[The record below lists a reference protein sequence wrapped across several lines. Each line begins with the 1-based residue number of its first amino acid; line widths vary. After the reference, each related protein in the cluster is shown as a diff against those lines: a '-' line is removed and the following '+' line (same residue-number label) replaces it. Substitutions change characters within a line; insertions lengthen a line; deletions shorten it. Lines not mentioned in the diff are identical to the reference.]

1 MFKNLKGVR
10 VAGAELEGE
19 SHRLRLPYPEEGRS
33 TVELHSGRV
42 MFVQR
47 HILKSPEQ
55 RAGDSRWVRH

>member
-1 MFKNLKGVR
+1 M
-10 VAGAELEGE
+10 AGAELEGE